1 MTTPPVPPSRLPYGQ
16 PELYAGVVDSGFEQ
30 RLIEGIRPIAEHFLA
45 SALHHLFDSGIFD
58 TLQAEQGYRPIAG
71 LADQLVSE
79 EYRLLGLLQFLAN
92 EGVVE
97 IEADAVRLTA
107 KGLGYGE
114 FRAWYTMMVGGYSST
129 LGQLG
134 DALHKGSPACGRN
147 GRHVS
152 RGSCEMS
159 RYDGIPI
166 TRELMA
172 RGAVEYH
179 EVLDLGCGSAL
190 YLTDF
195 CKEVPGITAWGVEP
209 DPGGYAEAVSHVA
222 GEGMSGR
229 IKLAN
234 RSATAFLD
242 DPPEE
247 CRPDLLVLGYV
258 LQEVLQQEGEEAVEG
273 LLRNVARA
281 FPGISIAVI
290 EVANEIANPT
300 IMRHGLAT
308 NFWNAYF
315 LMHVFTAQRLESP
328 DYWERL
334 FARTGWRVD
343 AFVSTDR
350 NIDSTGLEL
359 GYLLRA
365 A

>member
-1 MTTPPVPPSRLPYGQ
+1 MILVG
-16 PELYAGVVDSGFEQ
+16 
-30 RLIEGIRPIAEHFLA
+30 
-45 SALHHLFDSGIFD
+45 GIFAY
-58 TLQAEQGYRPIAG
+58 TRLQTSLFPEITFPKIKVIADAG
-71 LADQLVSE
+71 LQPVD
-79 EYRLLGLLQFLAN
+79 
-92 EGVVE
+92 
-97 IEADAVRLTA
+97 
-107 KGLGYGE
+107 K
-114 FRAWYTMMVGGYSST
+114 MMVTVTRPLENAIKQVPDLQTIRST
-129 LGQLG
+129 T
-134 DALHKGSPACGRN
+134 
-147 GRHVS
+147 S

-179 EVLDLGCGSAL
+179 QVLDLGCGSAL

-222 GEGMSGR
+222 GEGMSER
-229 IKLAN
+229 ITLAN

-242 DPPEE
+242 DPPSE

-258 LQEVLQQEGEEAVEG
+258 LQEVLQQEGEEAVER

-281 FPGISIAVI
+281 FPDISIAVI

-308 NFWNAYF
+308 NFWNPYF

-328 DYWERL
+328 EYWERL

-350 NIDSTGLEL
+350 HIDSTGLEL
-359 GYLLRA
+359 GYLLRVA
-365 A
+365 